1 MHIDRRAFLKYCLGS
16 AAALGFSVSVLSRL
30 ETAYAAGGAGLPKV
44 VWLNGANCT
53 GCTVSLANLISGQK
67 PADIADLLLNTIDL
81 AFHPNLMGAAGD
93 LAVQSLRAA
102 TQEDFVLVV
111 DGGIPLAFDGHSC
124 IVWSENGREI
134 TAKEAVLDLASKSM
148 ATVCVGTCASY
159 GGIPAGKPNPTQIV
173 SVGHLTGL
181 PTINVPGCP
190 PHPDWIVWTIANLLA
205 GVIPTLDEENRPVQL
220 YAEAIHKN
228 CPHKGLTEAKSFG
241 QGNSCLKSLGCKGPR
256 TSADCGQRKWN
267 NGTNWCIGANAVC
280 LGCTEYGFPDEFAP
294 FYKVEYSYQNY
305 VKPVPEDP
313 GEEPTPTPSPAVGL
327 RISKAEYNREKRE
340 LKVEGMGP
348 AGAIVKILDDGTR
361 VLLGAVSV
369 DREGKWRFITRNPRP
384 VPTRARAECN
394 GTAATAGV
402 LRK

>member
-16 AAALGFSVSVLSRL
+16 AAALGFPLSVVSRL
-30 ETAYAAGGAGLPKV
+30 ETAYAAGGTGLPKV

-53 GCTVSLANLISGQK
+53 GCTVSLANLISGQQ
-67 PADIADLLLNTIDL
+67 PVDIADLLLNTIDL

-93 LAVQSLRAA
+93 LAVQSLKAA

-111 DGGIPLAFDGHSC
+111 DGGIPLAFDGHTC

-134 TAKEAVLDLASKSM
+134 TAKEAVRDLAAKSM
-148 ATVCVGTCASY
+148 ATVCVGTCASF
-159 GGIPAGKPNPTQIV
+159 GGIPAGNPNPTQIV
-173 SVGHLTGL
+173 SVGQLTGL

-190 PHPDWIVWTIANLLA
+190 PHPDWIVWTIATLLA
-205 GVIPTLDEENRPVQL
+205 GVTPSLDERNRPVQL
-220 YAEAIHKN
+220 FTEEAIHKR
-228 CPHKGLTEAKSFG
+228 CPRKESGETKLFG
-241 QGNSCLKSLGCKGPR
+241 QSRCLKALGCKGPR

-267 NGTNWCIGANAVC
+267 NGTNWCIGANAIC
-280 LGCTEYGFPDEFAP
+280 LGCTEYGFPDAFAP

-305 VKPVPEDP
+305 VKPAPEDP
-313 GEEPTPTPSPAVGL
+313 GEESTPTPSPAVGL
-327 RISKAEYNREKRE
+327 RISKAEYNRERRE
-340 LKVEGMGP
+340 LKVEGAGP

-369 DREGKWRFITRNPRP
+369 DREGKWRFITRDPRP

-394 GTAATAGV
+394 GRATTAV
-402 LRK
+402 VIRK